1 MPKLEI
7 NGVEAFSYATVEY
20 ADDYLIFDPAYSE
33 WAALTVEEKSRFL
46 VSATRFLDTLN
57 WAEPWNT
64 QEKREVESK
73 IVQACV
79 ILASMISRG
88 EADFISTG
96 TTASGTKR
104 LKAGSAEIEFFGS
117 ASNSSASFGGSNQ
130 LPSQLWLL
138 LKDFLIG
145 ANSNLAVGFLSFGTC
160 GQSANRQKFGLTD

>member
-1 MPKLEI
+1 MPILSI
-7 NGVEAFSYATVEY
+7 SGVDAFSYADVAY
-20 ADDYLIFDPAYSE
+20 ADDYLVFDPTYSE
-33 WAALTVEEKSRFL
+33 WSALTNDAKSRFL
-46 VSATRFLDTLN
+46 VTATRFLDTLN
-57 WAEPWNT
+57 WAEPWDT
-64 QEKREVESK
+64 QTEREAENK